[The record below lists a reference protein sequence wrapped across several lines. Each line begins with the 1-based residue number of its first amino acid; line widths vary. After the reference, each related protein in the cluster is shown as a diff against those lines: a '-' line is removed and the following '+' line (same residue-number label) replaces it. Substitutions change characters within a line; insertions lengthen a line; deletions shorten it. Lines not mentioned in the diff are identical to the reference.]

1 MESSSGYSEKK
12 GKVRKKN
19 KKIKS
24 SEVFYEIIQFYLIVL
39 FLYSNSRDFAL
50 LFDFEESVSAR
61 ASSMRD
67 LSLSTVSIGQERS
80 HNSRRKTTRFGP

>member
-50 LFDFEESVSAR
+50 LFVGLDGFFTRKIGFLVLAFLFSALL
-61 ASSMRD
+61 AC
-67 LSLSTVSIGQERS
+67 
-80 HNSRRKTTRFGP
+80 